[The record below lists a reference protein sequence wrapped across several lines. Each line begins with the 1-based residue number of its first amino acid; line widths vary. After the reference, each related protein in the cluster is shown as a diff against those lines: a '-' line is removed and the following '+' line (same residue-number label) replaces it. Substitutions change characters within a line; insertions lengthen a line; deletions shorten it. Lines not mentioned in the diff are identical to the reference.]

1 MTTATTQMQPFNV
14 SKIRPEFGALVE
26 AYPGSGLP
34 DAAAVMQ
41 LFANEGAL
49 LLRGFP
55 FDLDAFVA
63 FTDECCTSFSTYV
76 GGGIRFRA
84 LNRESLG
91 AGGTVMTTTGSTQ
104 SFPIPLHGE
113 MYYQKLRPDILLFYC
128 QQAPAQHGQT
138 VLADG
143 RAIFEQLSRE
153 TQSLLRSR
161 RLRYIRELAAADWA
175 TSFMTEDTAELKRI
189 CDENELTLELK
200 EDHSARI
207 QYVAPAVFAVDSGR
221 EAFINSSI
229 LLWHFE
235 QAVVSGAAAAALG
248 NTAPERPPLVVRFED
263 GSEIPESVIREID
276 EAADP
281 LTFKVKWQVGD
292 VVLVDNRKIMHGRRK
307 TVGSDRKILVRLG
320 NLAYS

>member
-1 MTTATTQMQPFNV
+1 MSTTTIQIEPFRV
-14 SKIRPEFGALVE
+14 SRIRPEFGSLVE
-26 AYPGSGLP
+26 ANPGADLP
-34 DAAAVMQ
+34 DPAAVMNIF
-41 LFANEGAL
+41 LSEGAL

-63 FTDECCTSFSTYV
+63 FTDRCCRSFSTYV

-84 LNRESLG
+84 LNRESMG

-113 MYYQKLRPDILLFYC
+113 MYYQKLRPDVLWFYC
-128 QQAPAQHGQT
+128 KQAPAEHGQT

-143 RAIFEQLSRE
+143 RAVFESLSAE
-153 TQSLLRSR
+153 TQALLSKA

-175 TSFMTEDTAELKRI
+175 TSFMTDDPAELKSI
-189 CDENELTLELK
+189 CDANELTLELR
-200 EDHSARI
+200 EDGSARI
-207 QYVAPAVFAVDSGR
+207 EYVSPAVFAAEDGR
-221 EAFINSSI
+221 QAFINSSI

-235 QAVVSGAAAAALG
+235 RAVLSGAAASALG
-248 NTAPERPPLVVRFED
+248 GSAPERPPLVVRFED
-263 GSEIPESVIREID
+263 GSEIPESVIREVD

-281 LTFKVKWQVGD
+281 LTAKIKWQVGD

-307 TVGSDRKILVRLG
+307 TVGADRQVLVRLG
-320 NLAYS
+320 NLA

>member
-1 MTTATTQMQPFNV
+1 MSTAAIQTQSFKV
-14 SKIRPEFGALVE
+14 SRIRPEFGSLVE
-26 AYPGSGLP
+26 ANPGSGLP
-34 DAAAVMQ
+34 DAAAVMH
-41 LFANEGAL
+41 LFAGEGAL

-63 FTDECCTSFSTYV
+63 FTDRCCKSFSTYV

-104 SFPIPLHGE
+104 AFPIPLHGE
-113 MYYQKLRPDILLFYC
+113 MYYQKLRPDMLLFYC
-128 QQAPAQHGQT
+128 QQAPAEHGQT

-143 RAIFEQLSRE
+143 RAIFEQLSKE
-153 TQSLLRSR
+153 TQSLLRGR

-175 TSFMTEDTAELKRI
+175 TSFMTEDPAELKRI
-189 CDENELTLELK
+189 CEDNELTLELR
-200 EDHSARI
+200 EDGSARI
-207 QYVAPAVFAVDSGR
+207 EYVAPAVFATDDGR

-235 QAVVSGAAAAALG
+235 RAVFSGAAAATLG
-248 NTAPERPPLVVRFED
+248 SAAPDRPPLVVRFED
-263 GSEIPESVIREID
+263 GSEIPESMMREID

-281 LTFKVKWQVGD
+281 LTFKVRWQVGD
-292 VVLVDNRKIMHGRRK
+292 VVMVDNRKIMHGRRK
-307 TVGSDRKILVRLG
+307 TVGADRQILVRLG
-320 NLAYS
+320 NLA